1 MIKRKQID
9 MNDIESVEDF
19 ENQVLKSDKISV
31 VDFWAEWCG
40 PCRAISPIVEEL
52 SDEYESINFFKINVD
67 RLQSISSKYT
77 VFAIPTLI
85 IFKGE
90 EILARIQGASSK
102 DSYKKTIN
110 GVLGRGS
117 EGGQI

>member
-1 MIKRKQID
+1 MIT
-9 MNDIESVEDF
+9 DIQTVEEFESK
-19 ENQVLKSDKISV
+19 VLQSTKISV

-40 PCRAISPIVEEL
+40 PCRAIGPIFEEL
-52 SDEYESINFFKINVD
+52 ADEYKDINFFKINVD
-67 RLQSISSKYT
+67 QLQIISSKYT

-90 EILARIQGASSK
+90 EVLTRVQGAVSK

-110 GVLGRGS
+110 GMLR
-117 EGGQI
+117 

>member
-1 MIKRKQID
+1 MITELQTVEEF
-9 MNDIESVEDF
+9 ESK
-19 ENQVLKSDKISV
+19 VLQSTKISV

-40 PCRAISPIVEEL
+40 PCRAIGPIFEEL
-52 SDEYESINFFKINVD
+52 ADEYKDINFFKINVD
-67 RLQSISSKYT
+67 QLQIISSKYT

-90 EILARIQGASSK
+90 EVLTRIQGAVSK

-110 GVLGRGS
+110 GMLR
-117 EGGQI
+117 